1 MDTNV
6 IHTLSRR
13 ISVAELFERVDPT
26 LVLLVATLLGMAAA
40 WALQM
45 ACAVAA
51 VEPPDYWQSLL
62 CVFLIVVSNVLLR
75 FWVNTSV
82 ANPDLGTTVVWP
94 LAMTAGIIAVM
105 VRTGPL
111 SAMVVTACEG
121 IFCAG
126 LYIGFSMA
134 GSALQS
140 ML

>member
-1 MDTNV
+1 MT
-6 IHTLSRR
+6 
-13 ISVAELFERVDPT
+13 ELVERLDPT
-26 LVLLVATLLGMAAA
+26 LVLLVATVLGMATAA
-40 WALQM
+40 WLLQM

-51 VEPPDYWQSLL
+51 VDPPDYWQSLL
-62 CVFLIVVSNVLLR
+62 CVFLVVVSNVILR

-82 ANPDLGTTVVWP
+82 ADPDLGTQLVWP
-94 LAMTAGIIAVM
+94 LVMTAGIVAVM

-126 LYIGFSMA
+126 LYIGVSMA
-134 GSALQS
+134 SSALRE